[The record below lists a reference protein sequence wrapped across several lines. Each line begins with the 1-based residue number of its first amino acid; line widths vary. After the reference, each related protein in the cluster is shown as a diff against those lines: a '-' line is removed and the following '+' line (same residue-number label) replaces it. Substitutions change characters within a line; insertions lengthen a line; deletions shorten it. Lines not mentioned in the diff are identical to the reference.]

1 MKNVIAWRYA
11 RAVLVIVVGLAFAAC
26 ASSSQ
31 PAASTPQ
38 SHPAW
43 LVGEWAATG
52 WEIGASRTGFQRDTT
67 VTIAEDGTWKTSS
80 GGSGT
85 SYFDGKNVVLE
96 GVSAEGTQLKY
107 RLRQRQGRDG
117 PEMWGTVA
125 AAGTNVEVTLK
136 KIR

>member
-31 PAASTPQ
+31 PSASTPQ

-43 LVGEWAATG
+43 LVGEWAASG
-52 WEIGASRTGFQRDTT
+52 WEVGASRTGFQRDTT
-67 VTIAEDGTWKTSS
+67 VTIAADGTWKAGT

-85 SYFDGKNVVLE
+85 SWVDGKNVVLE

-107 RLRQRQGRDG
+107 TLRQRQGRDA
-117 PEMWGTVA
+117 PEMWGTVF

>member
-1 MKNVIAWRYA
+1 MRGNVMAWR
-11 RAVLVIVVGLAFAAC
+11 RAFFVLAVCLPLAAC

-43 LVGEWAATG
+43 LIGEWAATG
-52 WEIGASRTGFQRDTT
+52 WEVGASRTGFQRDTT
-67 VTIAEDGTWKTSS
+67 VTIAEDGTWKASA

-85 SYFDGKNVVLE
+85 SSFDGRNVVLE
-96 GVSAEGTQLKY
+96 GVSSEGTKLKY